1 MESDTRSK
9 GNIAK
14 KILKIVLKIL
24 YQILIVLCVILT
36 IIIILQ
42 KISNSNRTILGYRI
56 FRVITGSM
64 EPEYDVG
71 TVVICKEVPV
81 NDIKVGDD
89 IVYIGTYG
97 DYNGKI
103 IMHEVVGI
111 DKDENNNNINF
122 HAKGLHSASVEDP
135 QIKPNQ
141 IFGVVKHQSGILTK
155 LYELATS
162 IYSAFIIIT
171 ILVLNVFISF
181 KVDGKNKI
189 QKLEEHYDEIDE
201 EDDDEYIKENLD
213 EEEDVELENE
223 IEEDVIEESDESDE
237 D

>member
-1 MESDTRSK
+1 MGNDTRSK

-14 KILKIVLKIL
+14 KVLKIVIKIL
-24 YQILIVLCVILT
+24 YQLLIILCVILT
-36 IIIILQ
+36 IIIVMQ
-42 KISNSNRTILGYRI
+42 KFTNSNRTILGYRI

-71 TVVICKEVPV
+71 IVVICKEVPK
-81 NDIKVGDD
+81 NDIIVGDD
-89 IVYIGTYG
+89 IVYLGTYG

-103 IMHEVVGI
+103 IMHKVVGI
-111 DKDENNNNINF
+111 DKDEAGNATNF

-135 QIKPNQ
+135 QIDPSRV
-141 IFGVVKHQSGILTK
+141 FGVVKHQSGILTK

-181 KVDGKNKI
+181 KMPGGSKV
-189 QKLEEHYDEIDE
+189 QKLQESYEEYDESEDE
-201 EDDDEYIKENLD
+201 ESYETEDAEDAEDAEIDDVD
-213 EEEDVELENE
+213 E
-223 IEEDVIEESDESDE
+223 IEESEEPDENQ
-237 D
+237 

>member
-24 YQILIVLCVILT
+24 YQILIILCVILT
-36 IIIILQ
+36 IIIVMQ
-42 KISNSNRTILGYRI
+42 KVSNSNRTILGYRI

-64 EPEYDVG
+64 EPQYDVG
-71 TVVICKEVPV
+71 VVVVSKETPPNEIV
-81 NDIKVGDD
+81 VGDD
-89 IVYIGTYG
+89 IVYLGTYG

-103 IMHEVVGI
+103 IMHNVVAI
-111 DKDENNNNINF
+111 DKDENGNNINF
-122 HAKGLHSASVEDP
+122 HAKGLHTASVEDP

-141 IFGVVKHQSGILTK
+141 IYGVVKLQSGILTL

-171 ILVLNVFISF
+171 ILVLNVFLSF
-181 KVDGKNKI
+181 KTSAKNKI
-189 QKLEEHYDEIDE
+189 QKLQEHYEEEVYEEIEEDE
-201 EDDDEYIKENLD
+201 EV
-213 EEEDVELENE
+213 EEEDVENESESE
-223 IEEDVIEESDESDE
+223 IEEDIIEDTEEE
-237 D
+237 